1 MLGGMGSPGT
11 EEGVDA
17 LYGQR
22 PAWAKGSISLSD
34 ARFLYDR
41 ALQARTE
48 TVVEI
53 GTASG
58 VSTAVLCSALA
69 QRAGDYT
76 VATYD
81 ISPTFYG
88 DRRRHT
94 GSAAKEMLPAEQMAH
109 VRLRNPATALAVSDD
124 FPEDSL
130 GFAFIDAA
138 HKHPWPSLDLLAIL
152 PSLRPGAEVALHDIN
167 LPLIN
172 PDWQAW
178 GVKYLFDELDVEK
191 HVNPGSETPNIGSIV
206 VPKDKEA
213 LRRQVLASIEAH
225 DFEVEV
231 PEETLGHLQLGQSA

>member
-1 MLGGMGSPGT
+1 MKTQEMADT
-11 EEGVDA
+11 VYER
-17 LYGQR
+17 R

-41 ALQARTE
+41 ALKSTAE

-58 VSTAVLCSALA
+58 VSTAVLCSAVA
-69 QRAGDYT
+69 QRATEYSI
-76 VATYD
+76 ATYD
-81 ISPTFYG
+81 ISPSFYG
-88 DRRRHT
+88 DRRRRA
-94 GSAAKEMLPAEQMAH
+94 GSAAIEMLPAEQMAH
-109 VRLRNPATALAVSDD
+109 VKLRNPATALDVGGD

-138 HKHPWPSLDLLAIL
+138 HKHPWPALDLLAVL
-152 PSLRPGAEVALHDIN
+152 PSLEPGAEVALHDIN

-178 GVKYLFDELDVEK
+178 GVKYLFDELDLEK
-191 HVNPGSETPNIGSIV
+191 HVDPASETPNIGSII
-206 VPKDKEA
+206 VPGDKEE
-213 LRRQVLASIEAH
+213 LRAQVLASIEAH

-231 PEETLGHLQLGQSA
+231 PEETLRHFQPT

>member
-1 MLGGMGSPGT
+1 MPSRET
-11 EEGVDA
+11 EETVGA
-17 LYGQR
+17 LYGRR
-22 PAWAKGSISLSD
+22 PAWAKGSISLDD

-41 ALQARTE
+41 VLEATAE

-58 VSTAVLCSALA
+58 VSTAVLCCALA
-69 QRAGDYT
+69 QRASDYT

-88 DRRRHT
+88 DRRRCT
-94 GSAAKEMLPAEQMAH
+94 GSAAEEMLPAEQMSH
-109 VRLRNPATALAVSDD
+109 VRLRNPATALDIGDD

-138 HKHPWPSLDLLAIL
+138 HKHPWPSLDLLAVL

-178 GVKYLFDELDVEK
+178 GVKYLFDELDLEK
-191 HVNPGSETPNIGSIV
+191 HVDPVSETPNIGSIV
-206 VPKDKEA
+206 VPADKES
-213 LRRQVLASIEAH
+213 LRAEVLAVIAAH
-225 DFEVEV
+225 DHEVEV
-231 PEETLGHLQLGQSA
+231 PEETLRRLR